1 MPKLTRKQHYVP
13 QFLQRNF
20 SIGTDPNKVYIYENK
35 HNTYIK
41 PSIKLK
47 SIEYNMQ
54 ADYFYGESQIGEEY
68 LSEIESSAS
77 IEIAS
82 MIANPKKYMRQYKT
96 LPESM
101 HKFLSLSIFRGPN
114 GTKNFYDIFYP
125 DTLQPADLEW
135 NELYGKLISFI
146 DIPSQIKKLRTW
158 NYKIIKSSTYAYL
171 PDNIIPG
178 ILPLTP
184 NIILLYG
191 TTDEMEMMCQIIAQ
205 YSTSYFVE
213 YYNYSSITRM
223 YEQVI
228 VDEHTQIKTIEKL
241 YRKFQINKPTTM

>member
-35 HNTYIK
+35 HNTYIE

-54 ADYFYGESQIGEEY
+54 ADYFYGESQIGENY

-82 MIANPKKYMRQYKT
+82 MIANPKKYMRKHKT

-101 HKFLSLSIFRGPN
+101 HNFLSLSVFRGPN
-114 GTKNFYDIFYP
+114 GIKKLYDAFCQSRIRQ
-125 DTLQPADLEW
+125 TDLELH
-135 NELYGKLISFI
+135 ETFGKVISFT
-146 DIPSQIKKLRTW
+146 DIPSQIKKFQTW
-158 NYKIIKSSTYAYL
+158 NYKIIRSSSYAYL
-171 PDNIIPG
+171 PDNILYG
-178 ILPLTP
+178 VLPLTP
-184 NIILLYG
+184 YIILLYG
-191 TTDEMEMMCQIIAQ
+191 TKYDMEMLNHMISK
-205 YSTSYFVE
+205 YSMSYFIE
-213 YYNYSSITRM
+213 YYNYSSILNM
-223 YEQVI
+223 SAQVI
-228 VDEHTQIKTIEKL
+228 VDEHTQITTIDRL
-241 YRKFQINKPTTM
+241 YQKFQIKPTTM